1 MNIDFDNQKKEL
13 LKDTS
18 ILQNITNEQPNLNI
32 SNLMNFLDSS
42 WYLPIL
48 NLAVENDNT
57 EIIHDILKKVEDNEL
72 INKEVFT
79 KRDLN
84 RKKLLKVFFKKKI

>member
-1 MNIDFDNQKKEL
+1 MNIDFNNQKKEL

-18 ILQNITNEQPNLNI
+18 ILQNITNEQPNLHI
-32 SNLMNFLDSS
+32 SNLMNLLDSS

-57 EIIHDILKKVEDNEL
+57 EIIHDILTKVEDKDL
-72 INKEVFT
+72 INKEVLT

>member
-1 MNIDFDNQKKEL
+1 MNIDFENQKKEL
-13 LKDTS
+13 QKDTS
-18 ILQNITNEQPNLNI
+18 FLQDIINHHNNLSVN
-32 SNLMNFLDSS
+32 NLLNFLDSS
-42 WYLPIL
+42 WYLPII

-57 EIIHDILKKVEDNEL
+57 EIIQNVLNKSNDAEL
-72 INKEVFT
+72 INKDVLT

>member
-1 MNIDFDNQKKEL
+1 MNIDFENQKKEL
-13 LKDTS
+13 QKDTS
-18 ILQNITNEQPNLNI
+18 FLQNIINHHTNL
-32 SNLMNFLDSS
+32 SVSDLLNFLDSS
-42 WYLPIL
+42 WYLPII

-57 EIIHDILKKVEDNEL
+57 EIIRNVLNKTDDTDL
-72 INKEVFT
+72 INKDVLT

>member
-1 MNIDFDNQKKEL
+1 MNIDFNNQKKEL

-18 ILQNITNEQPNLNI
+18 ILQNITNEQPNLHI
-32 SNLMNFLDSS
+32 SNLMNLLDSS

-57 EIIHDILKKVEDNEL
+57 EIIHDILTKVEDKEL
-72 INKEVFT
+72 LNKEVLT

>member
-1 MNIDFDNQKKEL
+1 
-13 LKDTS
+13 
-18 ILQNITNEQPNLNI
+18 
-32 SNLMNFLDSS
+32 MNFLDSS

>member
-1 MNIDFDNQKKEL
+1 MNIDFNNQKKEL

-18 ILQNITNEQPNLNI
+18 ILQNITNEQPNLHI
-32 SNLMNFLDSS
+32 SNLMNLLDSS

-57 EIIHDILKKVEDNEL
+57 EIIHDILTKVEDKEL
-72 INKEVFT
+72 INKEVLT

>member
-1 MNIDFDNQKKEL
+1 MNIDFENQKKEL
-13 LKDTS
+13 QNDTS
-18 ILQNITNEQPNLNI
+18 FLQNIINHNDNLNVKD
-32 SNLMNFLDSS
+32 LLNFLDSS
-42 WYLPIL
+42 WHLPII

-57 EIIHDILKKVEDNEL
+57 EIIQNVLNKSDDTNL
-72 INKEVFT
+72 INKDILT

>member
-72 INKEVFT
+72 INKDVFT